1 MERSITT
8 EEYGRL
14 LAVLRELRMAAGLRQ
29 EDVAEALDVNQ
40 TWVSKYERGERRL
53 DVVELAQ
60 VAKVLGSSLTE
71 VILRLDLD

>member
-1 MERSITT
+1 
-8 EEYGRL
+8 
-14 LAVLRELRMAAGLRQ
+14 MAAGLRQ